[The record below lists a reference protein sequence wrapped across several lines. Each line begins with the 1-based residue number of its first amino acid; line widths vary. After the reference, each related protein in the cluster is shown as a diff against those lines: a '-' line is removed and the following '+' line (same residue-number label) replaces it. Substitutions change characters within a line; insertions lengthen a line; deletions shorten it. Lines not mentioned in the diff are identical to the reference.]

1 MQRMHGGCVWICC
14 EIRSR
19 ASEVAR
25 IMMEWNCIDEWEWME
40 HRTEGK
46 EQGAKEKGGKEE
58 EAGEQTIFRDLAGY
72 GVRRT
77 VHG

>member
-1 MQRMHGGCVWICC
+1 MTGW
-14 EIRSR
+14 S
-19 ASEVAR
+19 
-25 IMMEWNCIDEWEWME
+25 CIDEREWME
-40 HRTEGK
+40 RRTEGK
-46 EQGAKEKGGKEE
+46 EQGAKEKKGREE